1 MRTPTVE
8 RSHPAFPSGTQ
19 RIYRF
24 ENGYGASVVRFS
36 EHHGAGILASS
47 YGGDKGLWEL
57 AVLRFAGD
65 EIDRFRL
72 IYDTPITDDVL
83 GYLSEEEVDA
93 NLAKIEALP

>member
-1 MRTPTVE
+1 MRTATLE
-8 RSHPAFPSGTQ
+8 RPHPSFPSGTQ

-36 EHHGAGILASS
+36 EHHGTSIPVGS

-57 AVLRFAGD
+57 AVLRFTGEKTD
-65 EIDRFRL
+65 KFRL

-93 NLAKIEALP
+93 NLAKIEVLP

>member
-8 RSHPAFPSGTQ
+8 RPHPAFPSGTQ

-36 EHHGAGILASS
+36 EHHCTGIPAGS

-57 AVLRFAGD
+57 AVVRFTGD

-72 IYDTPITDDVL
+72 VYNTPITDDVL